1 MQLLDNNDKYLLCEC
16 RQTRNHLTGYLINKS
31 EMLKFHFLLGL
42 YTKVRGTFK
51 GRVKVARTRSEGSE
65 KIFFSLK
72 GLTHHSV

>member
-1 MQLLDNNDKYLLCEC
+1 
-16 RQTRNHLTGYLINKS
+16 
-31 EMLKFHFLLGL
+31 MLKLHFLLGL